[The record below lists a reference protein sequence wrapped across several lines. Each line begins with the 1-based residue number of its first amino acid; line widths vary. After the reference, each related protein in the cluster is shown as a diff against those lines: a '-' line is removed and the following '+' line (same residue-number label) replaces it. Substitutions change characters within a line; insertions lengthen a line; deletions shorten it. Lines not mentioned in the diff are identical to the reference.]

1 MSRSLGPNQGSLQSQ
16 QAPWIILGLVWGVV
30 ALFACVWAAAWIAA
44 ALTGGEVAPFS
55 GDWVGALVRGDT
67 GQTWPDTPTPV
78 VIAVGVVVLTVV
90 TVLSGLVGRT
100 IAKRRGAP
108 DDPVAAINR
117 DNTIVAEAGPQATRE
132 RAIGLRVPLAQMPKK
147 KQAKLPDQEIGLA
160 LGDVKLPGGR
170 SGPTLFASWEDTIVA
185 IMAPR
190 AGKTTSLA
198 IPHILSTPFSPVLVT
213 SNKPDVWQATVELR
227 ETDTGQ
233 QSWLFD
239 PQGITHTPQQW
250 WWNPLQGINNVE
262 DAFRLAGHFVLTV
275 DDGQNKDLW
284 GPAAADLLCAF
295 ILAAAGAGED
305 MNTVAMWLDDEL
317 LPTPVEILHEMGQHP
332 MASSLKGAQDGAP
345 ETRAGIYQTARTA
358 AKCLRDPQIMQW
370 VTPPDKDLPS
380 FDPDAFVV
388 SKETLYLMSKA
399 GAGAAAPLVAAL
411 TDRVLR
417 AGENAAERQG
427 GRLHNPLIA
436 VLDEAAN
443 ICKIAD
449 LPDLY
454 SHFGSRGIIP
464 ITILQSRKQGVGV
477 WGENKFDALWGAATR
492 KLIGAGIDDTGL
504 ARDLSTMVGQHDVSV
519 SSVSYAERTS
529 ESVSLRRQEILDAAA
544 IRALPRGSALLLAT
558 GMKPAL
564 VNLKPWYKS
573 PRAKEIGTAFKKAEK
588 ETALRAV
595 GKEMADL

>member
-1 MSRSLGPNQGSLQSQ
+1 MSRTLGPNRGPLQNN
-16 QAPWIILGLVWGVV
+16 QAPWLILGGLWGLVAIFGS
-30 ALFACVWAAAWIAA
+30 LWAAAWLAA
-44 ALTGGEVAPFS
+44 RLTGGEVSAF
-55 GDWVGALVRGDT
+55 GGAWVGALLRGDT
-67 GQTWPDTPTPV
+67 EQTWPGTPTPV
-78 VIAVGVVVLTVV
+78 VIAVAVVVLLVV
-90 TVLSGLVGRT
+90 TVVVSL
-100 IAKRRGAP
+100 IARVILKRRGAP

-117 DNTIVAEAGPQATRE
+117 DSNIVAEAGPEATRA
-132 RAIGLRVPLAQMPKK
+132 RAIGLRAPLKGKTKK
-147 KQAKLPDQEIGLA
+147 EQKKLPAEEIGLA
-160 LGDVKLPGGR
+160 LGDIKLPGER
-170 SGPTLFASWEDTIVA
+170 TGPTLFASWEDTIVA

-198 IPHILSTPFSPVLVT
+198 IPHILSSSFSPVLVT
-213 SNKPDVWQATVELR
+213 SNKPDVWQATVEIR
-227 ETDTGQ
+227 EKDTGQ
-233 QSWLFD
+233 RSWLFD
-239 PQGITHTPQQW
+239 PQGITHTEQQW
-250 WWNPLQGINNVE
+250 WWNPLQGITTVE

-275 DDGQNKDLW
+275 DDGQNKDMW

-305 MNTVAMWLDDEL
+305 MNTVATWLDDEL
-317 LPTPVEILHEMGQHP
+317 LPTPVELLREMGQHP

-358 AKCLRDPQIMQW
+358 AKCLRDPLIMKW
-370 VTPPDKDLPS
+370 VTPPEQNLPA
-380 FDPDAFVV
+380 FDPDSFVV
-388 SKETLYLMSKA
+388 SRETLYLMSKA

-417 AGENAAERQG
+417 AGENAAEQQG
-427 GRLHNPLIA
+427 GRLDNPLIA

-464 ITILQSRKQGVGV
+464 VTILQSRKQGVGV

-492 KLIGAGIDDTGL
+492 KIIGAGIDDPNL

-529 ESVSLRRQEILDAAA
+529 ESVSLRRQEILSPDA
-544 IRALPRGSALLLAT
+544 IRAMPRGTALLMAT

-564 VNLKPWYKS
+564 VKLKPWYTS
-573 PRAKEIGTAFKKAEK
+573 SRAKEIGEAFKRAEND
-588 ETALRAV
+588 TAMRAARKREV
-595 GKEMADL
+595 AL